1 MILMQRLATAARHFL
16 LFQVL
21 RRLQRGGPYWC
32 PPGASW
38 RLRRLT
44 AIHRTRHAQAV
55 GAVLAD
61 YQAALETL
69 IREERTRHDIDARPA
84 PRFRTT
90 DPRLN

>member
-1 MILMQRLATAARHFL
+1 LKRLATAARYFL

-38 RLRRLT
+38 QLRRLT

-61 YQAALETL
+61 YQAALETH
-69 IREERTRHDIDARPA
+69 IREERARHNVIEHTEPELHALLRRD
-84 PRFRTT
+84 
-90 DPRLN
+90 LN